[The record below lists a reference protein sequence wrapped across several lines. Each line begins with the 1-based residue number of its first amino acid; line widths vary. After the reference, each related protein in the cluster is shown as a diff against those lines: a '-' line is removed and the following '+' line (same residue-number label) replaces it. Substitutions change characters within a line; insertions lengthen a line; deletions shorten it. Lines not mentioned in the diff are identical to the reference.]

1 MAVAGHR
8 SPERSDEMSGVIAL
22 LGGPGV
28 FKRGIASRLD
38 AHEVIENGFPSLALE
53 RLVENVSLIR
63 DDEALQKALGISK
76 RTLYRRR
83 GETKVKH
90 LSREQSGRTW
100 RFAEILAKAIQVLGS
115 QEEAER
121 WMEEPA
127 LGLNQMRPI
136 DLLST
141 TAGTELVDTYL
152 EQIEHGVY
160 V

>member
-1 MAVAGHR
+1 MPGSSR
-8 SPERSDEMSGVIAL
+8 LSEISNEMSGVIAL
-22 LGGPGV
+22 LGGPGI
-28 FKRGIASRLD
+28 FKKVIASRLD
-38 AHEVIENGFPSLALE
+38 AHEVIEDGFPPLALE

-63 DDEALQKALGISK
+63 DDDALQKALGISK

-83 GETKVKH
+83 GDTKAKH

-100 RFAEILAKAIQVLGS
+100 RFAEILAKAIQVFGS

-121 WMEEPA
+121 WMEEHA
-127 LGLNQMRPI
+127 IGLNQMRPI

>member
-1 MAVAGHR
+1 MSATAHT
-8 SPERSDEMSGVIAL
+8 SLERPDDMSGVIAL

-28 FKRGIASRLD
+28 FKKGIASRLD
-38 AHEVIENGFPSLALE
+38 AHKVIEDGFPSVALE
-53 RLVENVSLIR
+53 RLVANVSLIR

-83 GETKVKH
+83 GETQAKH

-100 RFAEILAKAIQVLGS
+100 RFAEILAKAIQVLGT

-127 LGLNQMRPI
+127 IGLDQMRPI

-152 EQIEHGVY
+152 EQIDHGVY